1 MFLLSFQAFPEF
13 AKIRQCG
20 VSSVECIYNMSIIIS
35 TPELPESLVTSHI
48 NETCDCLAN
57 CQETVRQFI
66 DNYYIEL
73 KWFTLFQFLW
83 NCIWTGVRCACNFYE
98 SRTIATKSA
107 EKCHNWRIVSNFSV
121 FIAKRTTRKNWRF
134 LNFSD
139 MPARDM
145 VKLTSVK
152 VTYEDINC
160 IKYRR
165 IVYMSWDNMLGLHYI
180 SFIGAFGGR
189 IV

>member
-1 MFLLSFQAFPEF
+1 
-13 AKIRQCG
+13 
-20 VSSVECIYNMSIIIS
+20 
-35 TPELPESLVTSHI
+35 
-48 NETCDCLAN
+48 
-57 CQETVRQFI
+57 
-66 DNYYIEL
+66 
-73 KWFTLFQFLW
+73 
-83 NCIWTGVRCACNFYE
+83 
-98 SRTIATKSA
+98 
-107 EKCHNWRIVSNFSV
+107 
-121 FIAKRTTRKNWRF
+121 
-134 LNFSD
+134 